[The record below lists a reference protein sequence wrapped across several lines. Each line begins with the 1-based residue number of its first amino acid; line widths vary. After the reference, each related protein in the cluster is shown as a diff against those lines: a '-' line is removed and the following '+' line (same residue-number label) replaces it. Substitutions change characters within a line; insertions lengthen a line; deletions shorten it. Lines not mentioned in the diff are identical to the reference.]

1 MYGGRRWNE
10 DEPRWP
16 RVGRRGRVQEVAE
29 HWEWSHEHL
38 WKWYL
43 SLNNSFFIIKIEAAL
58 NGVLTL
64 GQGHRRNVG
73 PAKCHWCSSYPP
85 NNLQKPEHASWSLH
99 VGQRLARS
107 PTGIITSV
115 IGKKLMSLNGPE
127 IVCISWALF
136 DTSEGVSSHHI
147 WRFIEPFYFDAF
159 CKSESLLRLFWT
171 HRIVLRSCK
180 MVIASQKTYRSGIWT
195 CNWRNEVVQAGRSTF
210 LNTI

>member
-38 WKWYL
+38 WKWYW

-115 IGKKLMSLNGPE
+115 IGKKLMSLNGQPKLYVYPE
-127 IVCISWALF
+127 LYLTRPRVSLHIIFDGSWRA
-136 DTSEGVSSHHI
+136 S
-147 WRFIEPFYFDAF
+147 IEPLLLWRILQILELLTSILDSDNSIARALRAILTV
-159 CKSESLLRLFWT
+159 KSVSFT
-171 HRIVLRSCK
+171 
-180 MVIASQKTYRSGIWT
+180 
-195 CNWRNEVVQAGRSTF
+195 
-210 LNTI
+210 